1 MNHSDRRILRK
12 RFLRL
17 QQTLEHR
24 LQGDRLISHPGE
36 MGAASEQGWR
46 DMLSDYLPQRYCVA
60 KAFVI
65 DSLGQQSQQLDL
77 VIHDRHFSPFWFNQ
91 DGALYIPAES
101 VYAVFEVKQG
111 LDKDTVPYAGEKAAS
126 VRNLHRTSDSF
137 VWAGGK
143 MEAREPIPILSGLL
157 CFESRWSPP
166 FGKPLI
172 ESLADLST
180 NQRLDL
186 VCALT
191 HGSFEA
197 QYSEGAPPQ
206 IDLSTPDAALIFF
219 FLRLLERLQQVGTVT
234 AMKIREYAKV
244 LED

>member
-1 MNHSDRRILRK
+1 MTPPPRRILRD
-12 RFLRL
+12 RFLHL
-17 QQTLEHR
+17 QETLEHR
-24 LQGDRLISHPGE
+24 LRGDRLIHHEGE
-36 MGAASEQGWR
+36 KGSASEEGWR
-46 DMLSDYLPQRYCVA
+46 QMLDDYLPKRYCVA

-65 DSLGQQSQQLDL
+65 DSLGQESQQLDL
-77 VIHDRHFSPFWFNQ
+77 VIHDRQFSPFWFNQ
-91 DGALYIPAES
+91 DKALYIPAES

-111 LDKDTVPYAGEKAAS
+111 LDKSTVRDAGEKAAS
-126 VRNLHRTSDSF
+126 VRNLHRTSDAF

-166 FGKPLI
+166 FGAPLI
-172 ESLADLST
+172 ESLGDLSP

-197 QYSEGAPPQ
+197 QYPDDAPPRL
-206 IDLSTPDAALIFF
+206 DRSKSDAALIFF

>member
-1 MNHSDRRILRK
+1 MTPPPRRILRE

-17 QQTLEHR
+17 QETLEHR
-24 LQGDRLISHPGE
+24 LRGNRLIHHKGKKGS
-36 MGAASEQGWR
+36 ASEKGWR
-46 DMLSDYLPQRYCVA
+46 QMLADYLPKRYCVA
-60 KAFVI
+60 EAFVI
-65 DSLGQQSQQLDL
+65 DSLGRQSQQIDL
-77 VIHDRHFSPFWFNQ
+77 VIHDRQFSPFWFNQ

-101 VYAVFEVKQG
+101 VYAVFEVKQD
-111 LDKDTVPYAGEKAAS
+111 LDRSTIRYAGDKAAS

-157 CFESRWSPP
+157 CFKSRWSPP
-166 FGKPLI
+166 FGDPLI
-172 ESLADLST
+172 ESLADLPT
-180 NQRLDL
+180 DQRLDL

-197 QYSEGAPPQ
+197 QYPADAPPQ
-206 IDLSTPDAALIFF
+206 LDLSAPDAALIFF